1 MHGAV
6 LASDA
11 GDGGHAPPA
20 ADFRGGNLQQV
31 VVGII
36 FYADNDFPRAEAGD
50 EIVGVWEIIVGKKPH
65 EIVES
70 IQICLAVQRRPAAV
84 LAVKLSLIL
93 IEEHGIGIKIRHQGH
108 IHVLSLYRGQGAN
121 KILPGPDRTDVDS
134 ELFQNIPAVKHH

>member
-1 MHGAV
+1 M
-6 LASDA
+6 
-11 GDGGHAPPA
+11 
-20 ADFRGGNLQQV
+20 QQV